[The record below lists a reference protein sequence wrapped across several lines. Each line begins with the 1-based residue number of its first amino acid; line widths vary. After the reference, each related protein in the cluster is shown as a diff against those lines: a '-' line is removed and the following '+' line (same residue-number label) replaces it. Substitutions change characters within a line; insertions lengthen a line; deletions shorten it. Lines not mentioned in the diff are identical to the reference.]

1 VVKEDE
7 IFQGE
12 ERVIRKR
19 RRLGGAE
26 EKIIAGGVLLTYDTT
41 LQVVSGTAQKDL
53 FLDGSLL
60 WRHLGFLF
68 LAGGEAAE
76 VKREER

>member
-1 VVKEDE
+1 MENFRGKRGYK
-7 IFQGE
+7 GE
-12 ERVIRKR
+12 KD
-19 RRLGGAE
+19 GGWE
-26 EKIIAGGVLLTYDTT
+26 GQKKKLIAGGVLLTYDTT
-41 LQVVSGTAQKDL
+41 LQVVSGTAQEDL

-60 WRHLGFLF
+60 WGHLGFLL